1 MQKKNVCNICYKN
14 FTRKW
19 NLDRHLYDVH
29 EVQNDLRRVRI
40 KQGIDVPNNLS
51 NMVEPERKILNR
63 DNTMSQSPQYNQSY
77 YNNNNNLPN
86 NSPYYYYGYDN
97 NTSSSYPY
105 SNIDSR
111 YKEEEKKRLSIDD
124 KIKIQKILKNLENYL
139 EKFYTR
145 AFIFQI
151 ILWLRHQCF
160 TQKSD
165 EPLKKFLV
173 QKNIGFLW
181 QY

>member
-111 YKEEEKKRLSIDD
+111 YKEEEKK
-124 KIKIQKILKNLENYL
+124 IKY
-139 EKFYTR
+139 
-145 AFIFQI
+145 
-151 ILWLRHQCF
+151 
-160 TQKSD
+160 
-165 EPLKKFLV
+165 
-173 QKNIGFLW
+173 
-181 QY
+181 